1 MADTIIPKIL
11 AQKAPTTVAGEKLY
25 TVPDMI
31 RAQVQSLFVCNRGAA
46 SDFSISVTPKNEV
59 TALKHYIFYQQPI
72 AKNVTYSTKHM
83 IFLNEG
89 DVISV
94 LSSAPFEISF
104 TIFGQET

>member
-11 AQKAPTTVAGEKLY
+11 GQEAPTTAAGATLY

-31 RAQVQSLFVCNRGAA
+31 RAQVQSLYVCNRDAA
-46 SDFSISVTPKNEV
+46 ADFSISVTPKNEV
-59 TALKHYIFYQQPI
+59 TAPKHYIFYNQPI

-89 DVISV
+89 DVVAVIST
-94 LSSAPFEISF
+94 SPFKISF